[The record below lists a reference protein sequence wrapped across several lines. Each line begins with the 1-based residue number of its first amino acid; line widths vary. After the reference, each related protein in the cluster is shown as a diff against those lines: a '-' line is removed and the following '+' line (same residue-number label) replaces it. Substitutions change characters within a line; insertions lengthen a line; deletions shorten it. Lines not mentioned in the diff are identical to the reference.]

1 MAKKRREIER
11 RCEQMRD
18 LVQEKAY
25 DEAWR
30 LIEDMD
36 PEELDS
42 VQDLRAMAEVQEQTR
57 HYEEMKKTYLHLF
70 NMTTVRHNL
79 TEFIRV
85 LIRIGEIADAKVY
98 LKEFE
103 KMDGAIADDFELR
116 YAMADALGATLTERI
131 KLLEDFK
138 SEEYME
144 TWGKKLAEL
153 YKQAGREEDYR
164 QELAD
169 LHLWFGGIRIIPD
182 EPEEDP
188 EEKEVGGMIEE
199 NLAARMEAESD
210 IENAISEK
218 VGAEVSRIVEESGG
232 MPDRVTEPT
241 LDDMLS
247 ETGRTQIEQLEVEPV
262 RPTERLDVD
271 AVEQMLEKPQAYE
284 PEPMVYEGPQAY
296 EPEPMTYE
304 EPEAYESEEEP
315 VLTEDPMNANSPVVE
330 SVGMPVTASGEPAEE
345 PVHTSLEAKY
355 LNRRG
360 QAATVGEPVK
370 TDDPAK
376 AKRFEQLFV
385 VDDNYEEGPADI
397 SASGIRYWKTRDIIA
412 RIRRRDCEPPHFVLA
427 GGEDRI
433 TLTMTKKISK
443 ELTRIGYRSAQKVMR
458 ITAERMNSIH
468 LMDQI
473 DRLIGR
479 CLLVTE
485 AAELTK
491 ESVDELMQVLHEF
504 GDEFVVVLSGPFD
517 EIDCF
522 LKIYPELSEEIGY
535 KVRMVY

>member
-1 MAKKRREIER
+1 MANRRREIER

-18 LVQEKAY
+18 LVQERAY
-25 DEAWR
+25 EEAWR
-30 LIEDMD
+30 LIADID
-36 PEELDS
+36 PEEVEA

-57 HYEEMKKTYLHLF
+57 HYDELKKTYLHLY
-70 NMTTVRHNL
+70 NTTTVRHNL
-79 TEFIRV
+79 KSFIQV

-116 YAMADALGATLTERI
+116 YAMADALGISLEERI
-131 KLLEDFK
+131 QLLEDFK

-144 TWGKKLAEL
+144 VWGKKLADL
-153 YKQAGREEDYR
+153 YKQAGREAEYK

-169 LHLWFGGIRIIPD
+169 LHLWFGGVHILPD

-188 EEKEVGGMIEE
+188 EERRVGGMIEE

-210 IENAISEK
+210 IENAITES
-218 VGAEVSRIVEESGG
+218 VGAEVSRIVEESAGA
-232 MPDRVTEPT
+232 PEEVSEPT

-247 ETGRTQIEQLEVEPV
+247 ETGRTEIEQLEVEPV

-271 AVEQMLEKPQAYE
+271 AVEQAM
-284 PEPMVYEGPQAY
+284 
-296 EPEPMTYE
+296 
-304 EPEAYESEEEP
+304 EEEP
-315 VLTEDPMNANSPVVE
+315 VMTEDPIYASTPVVE
-330 SVGMPVTASGEPAEE
+330 TVGMPKTASGAPMEE

-360 QAATVGEPVK
+360 QAETVGEPVK
-370 TDDPAK
+370 TDDPTK
-376 AKRFEQLFV
+376 AKRFEELFV
-385 VDDNYEEGPADI
+385 VDDNYEEGPADF
-397 SASGIRYWKTRDIIA
+397 STRGVRYWTTRDTIA
-412 RIRRRDCEPPHFVLA
+412 KIRRRDCEPPHFVLA
-427 GGEDRI
+427 GGEEKI
-433 TLTMTKKISK
+433 TLTITKRISK
-443 ELTRIGYRSAQKVMR
+443 ELTRLGYHSAQKVMR

-522 LKIYPELSEEIGY
+522 LQIYPELNEELGY
-535 KVRMVY
+535 KVRVTY